1 MESHGP
7 SLHNVY
13 VLKPWRHRT
22 RIVFPIPD
30 VVLGAIGFEFANLN
44 ELLIV
49 RPHAPWVSFRVFRP
63 LRDFPLPDVRFEDFL
78 PACPP
83 RGNGGAT

>member
-7 SLHNVY
+7 KLHPLY
-13 VLKPWRHRT
+13 VVKPWRNGRH
-22 RIVFPIPD
+22 VVMPLHD
-30 VVLGAIGFEFANLN
+30 VILGAIGFEFGNLN
-44 ELLIV
+44 ELLII

-63 LRDFPLPDVRFEDFL
+63 LRDFPLPDVRFEELL

-83 RGNGGAT
+83 RGNGGLP